1 MGISCSN
8 HFDAWSLQPT
18 IVILFSI
25 FTTQPPGIISLL
37 LTLIFLYAKH
47 TCKSKCCLSVQL
59 VSPWECWNNMMMG
72 WLDDHMMRWWNDWMT
87 LMTGWPVDWMTKG
100 PMMGLLDDQM
110 TGWLDDWMTG
120 WPDVQMTRW
129 PDDRKLCRR
138 LTIWYILILTALNLN
153 AQTTSM
159 LRHHS
164 SYCGQ
169 FAVLFW
175 EISILDHNMKLV

>member
-1 MGISCSN
+1 
-8 HFDAWSLQPT
+8 
-18 IVILFSI
+18 
-25 FTTQPPGIISLL
+25 
-37 LTLIFLYAKH
+37 
-47 TCKSKCCLSVQL
+47 
-59 VSPWECWNNMMMG
+59 MG
-72 WLDDHMMRWWNDWMT
+72 WLDDQIMRWWNDWMK

-175 EISILDHNMKLV
+175 EISILDHNMKLVQIYTIKISDIDFTWSHGRLTLKRFIISCEAEVLVMQNT